1 MAFSRIVARPL
12 AESSKTRVKTEEFEY
27 NKNYVEACVKK
38 KEETVSLEYFKLNTS
53 LFRMLEI
60 LLEKF
65 PDIDAKNSIAGDIIF
80 HTVALG
86 QALNLTMY
94 LEDGRSGEPRRQD
107 PRVYATDLCLNAK
120 TTSDAYQRFIMEP
133 TNSVCAEAL
142 AYELTEIIDI
152 ANHIAE
158 VNNLH
163 ELLSINIQKKGGTDK
178 LLHERFLLIRRNPYM
193 KIQLETNS
201 IYPLLYRWPIE
212 NITSCLLLKQAK
224 VELTENFLLL
234 QDVIDKLS
242 SYVTYLLHHE
252 NWTDHMVTLMLENA
266 FNKRMFIWNI
276 HDPKSFLGPVSR
288 SLHAESFATLWNRKY
303 PSMGYLLAAIP
314 TVDDGQTLLD
324 DVLSMRTPQSWNTD
338 IVLDEAWKE
347 NFVKILLKSS
357 EENQQT
363 NYSRLH
369 QLRLWLTCLLL

>member
-1 MAFSRIVARPL
+1 MAFSRIVARPF
-12 AESSKTRVKTEEFEY
+12 AESSKPRVKTEEFEHY
-27 NKNYVEACVKK
+27 KNYVEACVKK
-38 KEETVSLEYFKLNTS
+38 QEETVSLEYIKLNTS

-65 PDIDAKNSIAGDIIF
+65 HDIDAKNSLAGDIIF

-107 PRVYATDLCLNAK
+107 PRVYAMDLCLNAK
-120 TTSDAYQRFIMEP
+120 MTSDAYQRFTMEP

-163 ELLSINIQKKGGTDK
+163 ELMSINIQKKGGTDK
-178 LLHERFLLIRRNPYM
+178 LLHERFLHIKRNLYM

-201 IYPLLYRWPIE
+201 IYPILYRWQIE
-212 NITSCLLLKQAK
+212 NITFCLLLKQAK
-224 VELTENFLLL
+224 VELTEHFLLL

-252 NWTDHMVTLMLENA
+252 NWTDNMVTLML
-266 FNKRMFIWNI
+266 
-276 HDPKSFLGPVSR
+276 
-288 SLHAESFATLWNRKY
+288 
-303 PSMGYLLAAIP
+303 
-314 TVDDGQTLLD
+314 
-324 DVLSMRTPQSWNTD
+324 
-338 IVLDEAWKE
+338 
-347 NFVKILLKSS
+347 
-357 EENQQT
+357 
-363 NYSRLH
+363 
-369 QLRLWLTCLLL
+369 